1 MASTAFTKGDFMKK
15 IAFTIGAV
23 ALLGLSAC
31 SKTETT
37 NETTVINE
45 TSTSNDTLATD
56 NASMS
61 DSSNATVNAS
71 NG

>member
-1 MASTAFTKGDFMKK
+1 MARAAFTKGDFMKK

-37 NETTVINE
+37 NDTTVINE
-45 TSTSNDTLATD
+45 TSSNDTLAVD

-61 DSSNATVNAS
+61 DSSNATENAS